1 MPSPEAT
8 PAACPCAWKFGLPL
22 DPYWVDASAK
32 RVPDGVAG
40 GWGFAGSTQHF
51 TLRSVACD
59 AAHPNCG
66 GRDCNDQRGPLFR
79 IQGPPGFSCDDSG
92 GKRCP
97 RSDPWTLKLGS
108 KTQRLVPGTY
118 IGTAWLRN
126 NLVDALDEPVA
137 YCDNAPRST
146 TRTWIV
152 Q

>member
-1 MPSPEAT
+1 MPAPQAT
-8 PAACPCAWKFGLPL
+8 PATCPCAWQFGLPVQ
-22 DPYWVDASAK
+22 PYWVDASAQQ
-32 RVPDGVAG
+32 VPRGVAG

-51 TLRSVACD
+51 TPRSIACD

-79 IQGPPGFSCDDSG
+79 IDGPPGFSCDDSG

-108 KTQRLVPGTY
+108 KTHRLVPGFY
-118 IGTAWLRN
+118 TATSWLRPT
-126 NLVDALDEPVA
+126 LFDSLGEPVA
-137 YCDNAPRST
+137 YCDGAPRST
-146 TRTWIV
+146 TRTWTV